1 MTNEVLEIF
10 YIRSVVQKKVVK
22 YGKEPYIY
30 DDAGEIEINSYTYTN
45 SFTPDNFV
53 IMYKEY

>member
-10 YIRSVVQKKVVK
+10 YIRSIVQKKWLNTA
-22 YGKEPYIY
+22 ENRIY

-45 SFTPDNFV
+45 NFMLDNFV
-53 IMYKEY
+53 VMYKEY